1 MSESGSSGSMDLGTG
16 AAGWPQDS
24 HHHHLGWR
32 GGPAVSVV
40 INWIPSRA
48 VKGVRV
54 PDIKLALA
62 NIQTLGSF
70 SGRLPPNYSCRR
82 LQRGL

>member
-1 MSESGSSGSMDLGTG
+1 MDLGTG

-24 HHHHLGWR
+24 HHHHHHLGWR